1 LFYDQYWDAVR
12 VEKAALEDL
21 QYQKDEIEIIKETG
35 LSADVIEKLSR
46 IFKILQ

>member
-1 LFYDQYWDAVR
+1 LFYDQCWDAVR

-35 LSADVIEKLSR
+35 LSADVIEKL
-46 IFKILQ
+46 